1 MSGLEPAAIAT
12 IIAAAATVG
21 GTAYTLSKGG
31 PGTPDLSALKQ
42 PPPPPPPIAST
53 PPPAAPDTTIES
65 EEQKARQ
72 RAALRI
78 KDLSRR
84 QSAPST
90 ALAAPLGISAPA
102 ATGGLSTALGR

>member
-21 GTAYTLSKGG
+21 GTAYTLSQGG
-31 PGTPDLSALKQ
+31 PKTPDLSALSKPQ
-42 PPPPPPPIAST
+42 PTPPIPT
-53 PPPAAPDTTIES
+53 VPPTAAPDKTIDT

-78 KDLSRR
+78 RDLSRR

-90 ALAAPLGISAPA
+90 ALSAPLGISAPA
-102 ATGGLSTALGR
+102 TAAPTSVLGR